1 MASRM
6 FRRVWELFTPAASF
20 AFPYQVR
27 YTSYHMDFAPILSPR
42 FTVLYEDSYLLAL
55 DKPSGILTIPA
66 PGKKRALTQVLSEL
80 TKGAGIEVGLHPCHR
95 LDGETSGVLLF
106 AKGKGAQKK
115 MMELFHRQKVKKQY
129 IAFVQGIVEREEGR
143 ITNSIEGK
151 PAVSHFRVQERRKL
165 YTVVEVCPETG
176 RTNQIRLHFKALGHP
191 LVGETRYAFRK
202 DFPLSVR
209 RLMLHA
215 AELSFLHPW
224 TGKEVVIRSS
234 LPRDMEEFLFQE
246 SMKARDL

>member
-1 MASRM
+1 MN
-6 FRRVWELFTPAASF
+6 FG
-20 AFPYQVR
+20 
-27 YTSYHMDFAPILSPR
+27 PILNPR
-42 FTVLYEDSYLLAL
+42 FTVLYEDPYLIAL

-66 PGKKRALTQVLSEL
+66 PGEKRALTQVLSEL
-80 TKGAGIEVGLHPCHR
+80 TKEAGCEVGLHPCHR

-106 AKGKGAQKK
+106 AKGKGAQKR
-115 MMELFHRQKVKKQY
+115 MMELFHRQQVKKQY
-129 IAFVQGIVEREEGR
+129 IAFVQGIVEKEEGR

-151 PAVSHFRVQERRKL
+151 PAVSRFRVQERRKL

-176 RTNQIRLHFKALGHP
+176 RTNQIRLHFKAMGHP

-202 DFPLSVR
+202 DFPLAVP

-224 TGKEVVIRSS
+224 TGKEVALKSP
-234 LPRDMEEFLFQE
+234 LPEDMKKFLLQE
-246 SMKARDL
+246 SITGRGL